1 MLPFVAIQHGLLAAA
16 LERLDERL
24 IAAGFGLVT

>member
-1 MLPFVAIQHGLLAAA
+1 MAGAKQAKRPGHLARLSFAERHAA

-24 IAAGFGLVT
+24 